1 VTAPPRPRRVA
12 TTLRV
17 RYAETDPMGVVYHSH
32 YLVWCDVARTEFLR
46 QLGHAYAELERG
58 GLLLAVTEA
67 WIRFLAPARYDDLVR
82 VDAWLERVQSR
93 AVRFAYE
100 IARAEPAPT
109 ALLARAATTLVALDP
124 EYRPRTLPSGLLR
137 RLRDATSTPA

>member
-1 VTAPPRPRRVA
+1 MSAPRAARRIG

-32 YLVWCDVARTEFLR
+32 YLVWCEVARTEFLR
-46 QLGHAYAELERG
+46 QLGHAYAQLERD
-58 GLLLAVTEA
+58 GLRLAVTEA

-82 VDAWLERVQSR
+82 IDAWLERVQSR

-100 IARAEPAPT
+100 IARVEPAPG
-109 ALLARAATTLVALDP
+109 AALARAHTTLLALDRDH
-124 EYRPRTLPSGLLR
+124 RPRTLPSGLLR
-137 RLRDATSTPA
+137 LLHDATSAPP